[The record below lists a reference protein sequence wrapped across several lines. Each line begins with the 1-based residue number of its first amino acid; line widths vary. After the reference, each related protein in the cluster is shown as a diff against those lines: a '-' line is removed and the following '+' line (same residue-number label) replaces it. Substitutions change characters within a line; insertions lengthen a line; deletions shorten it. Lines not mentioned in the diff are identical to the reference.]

1 MKETILCINK
11 RAKRAKLTA
20 ETFGQTTIYE
30 VEVETPI
37 AKKIL
42 RFGSEEAAR
51 RYLASIGFDSSSAS
65 SFGAFWLQA

>member
-1 MKETILCINK
+1 MKETILCVRN

-37 AKKIL
+37 AMKIL

-51 RYLASIGFDSSSAS
+51 RYLVSIGFGSSSVS
-65 SFGAFWLQA
+65 YSGRCW